1 MRTLEG
7 VEVGYIES
15 LHVVVETFTTTGYG
29 EDANPWSTDG
39 MYLLMMV
46 MQFTGVALIF
56 TTLPP
61 FLIPLVGELE
71 SMDTDSVVVESD
83 RGRTREL
90 ITDVGPEFVVRT
102 DDTLVVAG
110 PDRDVNRFNE
120 LLG

>member
-83 RGRTREL
+83 RGRAREL

-102 DDTLVVAG
+102 GDTLVVAG